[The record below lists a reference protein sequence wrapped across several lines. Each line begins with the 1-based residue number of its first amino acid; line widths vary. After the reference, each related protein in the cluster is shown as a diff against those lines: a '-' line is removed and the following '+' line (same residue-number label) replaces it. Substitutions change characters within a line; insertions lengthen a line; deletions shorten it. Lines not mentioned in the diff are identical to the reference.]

1 MRLLLLLIF
10 LSGCGSIGAVVGT
23 GTSGY
28 ETYKTVTYAKGAVDL
43 SLASSGKK
51 TTDDHMLSSITG
63 YDCKVRRILKE
74 GLEAVC
80 VSLKP
85 NFRPFAAVPS
95 PRGYEN
101 RVRDGLLHILVVGDL

>member
-10 LSGCGSIGAVVGT
+10 LSGCGTIGAVVGT
-23 GTSGY
+23 GTTGY
-28 ETYKTVTYAKGAVDL
+28 ESYKTVTYAKGAVDL
-43 SLASSGKK
+43 GLASNGEK
-51 TTDDHMLSSITG
+51 TTDDRVLSSITG

-85 NFRPFAAVPS
+85 NFTIPKEKPIAK
-95 PRGYEN
+95 ETTK
-101 RVRDGLLHILVVGDL
+101 

>member
-10 LSGCGSIGAVVGT
+10 LSGCGTIGAVVGT

-28 ETYKTVTYAKGAVDL
+28 ETYKTVTYTKGVVDL
-43 SLASSGKK
+43 TLASNGEK
-51 TTDDHMLSSITG
+51 TTDDRMLSSITG

-74 GLEAVC
+74 GLEAIC

-85 NFRPFAAVPS
+85 NFTIPKQKPIVK
-95 PRGYEN
+95 EKTE
-101 RVRDGLLHILVVGDL
+101 

>member
-23 GTSGY
+23 GTTGY
-28 ETYKTVTYAKGAVDL
+28 ESYKTITYTKGVVDL
-43 SLASSGKK
+43 TLASNGEK
-51 TTDDHMLSSITG
+51 TTDDRMLSSITG

-74 GLEAVC
+74 GLEAIC

-85 NFRPFAAVPS
+85 NFTKPKQKPIVKEKA
-95 PRGYEN
+95 E
-101 RVRDGLLHILVVGDL
+101 